1 MHDWERIALWFI
13 VLVLAVRIF
22 MAPQMSFYT
31 ASTPMSIMDLAEFKG
46 LPDDVKQ
53 FYQDQVVNKL
63 LPSVSAKVATTWGA
77 TSNAQKQATLML
89 YSNWVDG
96 VIANVNASAPVIS

>member
-1 MHDWERIALWFI
+1 
-13 VLVLAVRIF
+13 
-22 MAPQMSFYT
+22 
-31 ASTPMSIMDLAEFKG
+31 MSIMDLAEFKG